1 MINIFNYKR
10 SIGIFK
16 WHAKGENQCSILIIE
31 TERCGKFFDEFSL
44 DKSYRVRAPWEGGV
58 VHVNIEIIKYF
69 IYFLFKKSSFSRPR
83 RMLMSAWVYAMSK
96 ATNANKIVSFYLSS
110 RPILLTV
117 AQLNHDISIHCI
129 YPYLV
134 TDNKSI
140 NIHKNIFHY
149 VHDSTDVK
157 RLINRNASQENIVIT
172 GSPYL
177 SLYKRCLNGKHISKQ
192 YDICLI
198 SQVVEERLRGA
209 DYLNGYR
216 RPLLTLD
223 KSQYHQKVDR
233 ASRNLLETL
242 NSLYRDN
249 LFKGRL
255 CIALR
260 HSGSK
265 EIIEKEK
272 NYFLNILTHVDV
284 NFIEN
289 NPQLY
294 SSYYAMEQSSVGLT
308 LNSTVAYNMRYIGIE
323 SIFAIDEDIEYGPLY
338 KDIKY
343 YFRNGSSKDLLSVLK
358 KISREK
364 LNVSPSLSV
373 FHQKNKC
380 NSIENISALL
390 NKD

>member
-31 TERCGKFFDEFSL
+31 IERCGKFFDEFSL

-69 IYFLFKKSSFSRPR
+69 IYFLFKKGSFSR
-83 RMLMSAWVYAMSK
+83 RMFMSAWVYAMSK
-96 ATNANKIVSFYLSS
+96 ATKANKIVLFYLSGQPLFS
-110 RPILLTV
+110 TV
-117 AQLNHDISIHCI
+117 AQLNHNISIHCI

-134 TDNKSI
+134 TDNKGIS
-140 NIHKNIFHY
+140 IHKNISHY
-149 VHDSTDVK
+149 VHDNTDVS
-157 RLINRNASQENIVIT
+157 RLLNRNVSQENIVIT

-177 SLYKRCLNGKHISKQ
+177 SLYKRCLNGKHVTKK

-198 SQVVEERLRGA
+198 SQVIEE
-209 DYLNGYR
+209 
-216 RPLLTLD
+216 LLTVP
-223 KSQYHQKVDR
+223 KSRQHQIDDR
-233 ASRNLLETL
+233 AFRRLLETL
-242 NSLYRDN
+242 NSVYKEN
-249 LFKGRL
+249 LFRGRL

-260 HSGSK
+260 LSGSK

-272 NYFLNILTHVDV
+272 SYFLNILTDVDV
-284 NFIEN
+284 NFVEN
-289 NPQLY
+289 DPQLY

-308 LNSTVAYNMRYIGIE
+308 LHSTVAYDMRHIGIE

-373 FHQKNKC
+373 FHQTNKC

>member
-69 IYFLFKKSSFSRPR
+69 IYFLFKKSSFSR
-83 RMLMSAWVYAMSK
+83 RMFMSAWVYAMSK
-96 ATNANKIVSFYLSS
+96 ATKANKIVLFYLSGQPLFS
-110 RPILLTV
+110 TV
-117 AQLNHDISIHCI
+117 AQLNHNISIHCI

-134 TDNKSI
+134 TDNKGIS
-140 NIHKNIFHY
+140 IHKNISHY
-149 VHDSTDVK
+149 VHDNTDVS
-157 RLINRNASQENIVIT
+157 RLLNRNVSQENIVIT

-233 ASRNLLETL
+233 AERNLLETL

-323 SIFAIDEDIEYGPLY
+323 SIFAIDKDIEYGPSIADCQY
-338 KDIKY
+338 HFD
-343 YFRNGSSKDLLSVLK
+343 NGNSEELLDVLNQF
-358 KISREK
+358 SRK
-364 LNVSPSLSV
+364 NSGVTSDLNVH
-373 FHQKNKC
+373 HQGNKC
-380 NSIENISALL
+380 NAIENICVLL
-390 NKD
+390 NNQ